1 MVKTEAEDDFLQLQ
15 TLVSILM
22 NTDMDTMETLYQLMQ
37 NSRIHKD
44 MLAYCYH
51 SYPANPEMELTRLQ
65 SKTPIIEFKRF
76 IGKLKLTIYDLD
88 LREAFSDLL
97 IEREHILRLREMSLE
112 ATINKKRGLCGPLS
126 LTPMG
131 AMVIGELLIPLGYLG
146 ILEFMNALSMM

>member
-1 MVKTEAEDDFLQLQ
+1 
-15 TLVSILM
+15 
-22 NTDMDTMETLYQLMQ
+22 
-37 NSRIHKD
+37 
-44 MLAYCYH
+44 
-51 SYPANPEMELTRLQ
+51 MELTRLQ

-76 IGKLKLTIYDLD
+76 IGKLKLTINDLD